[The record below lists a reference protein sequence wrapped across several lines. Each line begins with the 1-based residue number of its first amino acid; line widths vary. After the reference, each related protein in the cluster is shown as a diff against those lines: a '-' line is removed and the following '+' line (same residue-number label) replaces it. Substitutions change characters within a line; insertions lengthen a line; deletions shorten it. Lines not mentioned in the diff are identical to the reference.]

1 MTISEFI
8 SLPDALLVDA
18 MNNASTVIFATP
30 ANYAIS
36 TTNATA
42 LGTRAAEF
50 QSKFD
55 EVYTAKLA
63 YESAVRAK
71 AVARESLTTFFSTLL
86 TQSVN
91 TPTVTDANLALINIS
106 ARQPRTVRPLRQPL
120 NLVVAPRPTG
130 VIEASWK
137 RNQNSAATVFVL
149 QQLSSENEWETVWQG
164 TRIRAVLEGYA
175 AGVPVTFRVI
185 ATKSDEF
192 SEPSATFTI
201 YGAGGDGTLRIAA

>member
-8 SLPDALLVDA
+8 ALPDALLVDA
-18 MNNASTVIFATP
+18 LNNASTVIFATP

-36 TTNATA
+36 STNATA
-42 LGTRAAEF
+42 LGTKTAEF
-50 QSKFD
+50 QAKFD

-63 YESAVRAK
+63 YESAVKAK
-71 AVARESLTTFFSTLL
+71 ALAREAVTTLFSTLL

-91 TPTVTDANLALINIS
+91 TPTVTDANLALININ

-120 NLVVAPRPTG
+120 SLVVAPRATG
-130 VIEASWK
+130 LIEATWK

-175 AGVPVTFRVI
+175 PGVPVTFRVV

-192 SEPSATFTI
+192 SEPSATYTI
-201 YGAGGDGTLRIAA
+201 YGVGGDTALRVAA